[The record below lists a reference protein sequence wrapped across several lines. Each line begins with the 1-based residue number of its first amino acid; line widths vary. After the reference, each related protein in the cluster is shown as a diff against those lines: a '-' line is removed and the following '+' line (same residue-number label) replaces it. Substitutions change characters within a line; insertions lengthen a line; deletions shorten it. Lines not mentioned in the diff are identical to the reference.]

1 MYERFRS
8 AFVVDDGAPVPSKSI
23 SIGFDYR
30 PIDEFLR
37 FFGGISFNDGI
48 YRVVNSELARQLTE
62 VVSAAFPVFSGRI
75 VCFASDWLGR
85 IFAIDS
91 GRSVGGERAV
101 VMFEPGT
108 GEALEI
114 PCNLMSFHE
123 EELIQYRDAALAE
136 KFFLEWKVGQRSPS
150 YFECVGYK
158 RPLFLGGSD
167 SIENLELIDMDVY
180 WAISGQLIKQLR
192 DSPSGTRVKVS
203 VDPGNK

>member
-8 AFVVDDGAPVPSKSI
+8 AFVVDDGTPVPGKSTN
-23 SIGFDYR
+23 IGFDYR

-48 YRVVNSELARQLTE
+48 YRVANSELAHRLTE
-62 VVSAAFPVFSGRI
+62 IVSAAFPVFSGRI
-75 VCFASDWLGR
+75 VCFAFDWLGR
-85 IFAIDS
+85 IFAVDS
-91 GRSVGGERAV
+91 GRSVEDERAV

-108 GEALEI
+108 GEALEL
-114 PCNLMSFHE
+114 PCNLMSFHD

-136 KFFLEWKVGQRSPS
+136 NFFLEWKADQKSPS

-167 SIENLELIDMDVY
+167 SVENLELIDMDVY
-180 WAISGQLIKQLR
+180 WSISEQLIQRLR
-192 DSPSGTRVKVS
+192 DAPSGTRVKVS